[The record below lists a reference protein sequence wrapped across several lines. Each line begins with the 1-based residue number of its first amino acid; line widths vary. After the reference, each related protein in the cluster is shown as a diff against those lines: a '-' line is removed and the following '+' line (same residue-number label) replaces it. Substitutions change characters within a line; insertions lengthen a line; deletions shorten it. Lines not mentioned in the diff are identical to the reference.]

1 MQLVLPRSEV
11 PEVLS
16 ALHDAAS
23 AGDLGVKKSLGQIR
37 EHFYWYG
44 QKHDVED
51 WCQQCNK
58 YSSRKSPQQPRRASL
73 VSSCPFERIAMDI
86 MGPLPTTESG
96 QKYILA
102 VGDYFSKWAEVFP
115 LPNQEAK
122 TIAERLVNEVIS
134 RQGALERIHIDQ
146 GHSFEAQLLK
156 EMGT

>member
-1 MQLVLPRSEV
+1 
-11 PEVLS
+11 
-16 ALHDAAS
+16 
-23 AGDLGVKKSLGQIR
+23 
-37 EHFYWYG
+37 
-44 QKHDVED
+44 
-51 WCQQCNK
+51 
-58 YSSRKSPQQPRRASL
+58 
-73 VSSCPFERIAMDI
+73 MDI
-86 MGPLPTTESG
+86 MGPLPTTESV

-102 VGDYFSKWAEVFP
+102 VGDYFSKWTEVFP

>member
-1 MQLVLPRSEV
+1 MV

-58 YSSRKSPQQPRRASL
+58 CSSRKSPQQPRRASL
-73 VSSCPFERIAMDI
+73 VSSCSGCPFERTAMDI

-102 VGDYFSKWAEVFP
+102 VGDYFSKWTEVFP

-122 TIAERLVNEVIS
+122 TVAERLVNEVIS